1 MRNMWLQLFQRY
13 ARNFVFSNVRTP
25 RSEKILR
32 NSAWCLYY
40 DYEFFCSLCFAFR
53 LIVVRSLSGHI
64 YNRRQ
69 YISHPNII
77 NMWNTL
83 HNDSRYIG
91 ESRWMKSLTDHK
103 KMVSS
108 FFMLLLLCDL
118 VANLAG
124 LAWFFRWTTGHEG
137 IYCSRVE
144 EREKKNDAEKTLTL
158 TKIRK
163 MKTKITQKIQLY
175 HNRTEAQ
182 PRFPSRELAP
192 KKTEALSQQ
201 YNWRIL
207 LFIMTWPTFREKNEG
222 TSTPLVIIDHII
234 LKLA

>member
-64 YNRRQ
+64 WNRRQ

-137 IYCSRVE
+137 IYCLRVE
-144 EREKKNDAEKTLTL
+144 EREKKTT
-158 TKIRK
+158 RK
-163 MKTKITQKIQLY
+163 K
-175 HNRTEAQ
+175 H
-182 PRFPSRELAP
+182 
-192 KKTEALSQQ
+192 
-201 YNWRIL
+201 
-207 LFIMTWPTFREKNEG
+207 
-222 TSTPLVIIDHII
+222 
-234 LKLA
+234 

>member
-1 MRNMWLQLFQRY
+1 MKYSSQWQSIHRRIKMNEISDRPQK
-13 ARNFVFSNVRTP
+13 NGFVFFHVAFVVWFGSKFSWARMV
-25 RSEKILR
+25 
-32 NSAWCLYY
+32 
-40 DYEFFCSLCFAFR
+40 FSLNYWA
-53 LIVVRSLSGHI
+53 
-64 YNRRQ
+64 RR
-69 YISHPNII
+69 Y
-77 NMWNTL
+77 L
-83 HNDSRYIG
+83 LF
-91 ESRWMKSLTDHK
+91 KS
-103 KMVSS
+103 
-108 FFMLLLLCDL
+108 
-118 VANLAG
+118 
-124 LAWFFRWTTGHEG
+124 WR
-137 IYCSRVE
+137 
-144 EREKKNDAEKTLTL
+144 ERKKNDAEKTLTL

-222 TSTPLVIIDHII
+222 ISTPLVIIDHII